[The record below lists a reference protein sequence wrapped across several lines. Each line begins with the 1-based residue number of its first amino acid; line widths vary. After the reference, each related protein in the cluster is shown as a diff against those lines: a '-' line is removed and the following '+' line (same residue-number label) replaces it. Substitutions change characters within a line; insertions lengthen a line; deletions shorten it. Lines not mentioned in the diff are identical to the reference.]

1 MFIAM
6 KTWLDKF
13 KLALIEENVNILEEL
28 ISNFPNG
35 IEKEKLSEAK
45 ALIEEAIKL
54 ISNKKDVV
62 AMEIHKF
69 KRALEYTKA

>member
-1 MFIAM
+1 M

-28 ISNFPNG
+28 ISNFPND

-54 ISNKKDVV
+54 ISDKKDTV

>member
-28 ISNFPNG
+28 INNFPND

-54 ISNKKDVV
+54 ISDKKDAV